1 MLYELQLKKE
11 IKVQENEIV
20 SSAKYFNNKKINTF
34 DNGNFNCELYL
45 KKKMLPNA
53 NLWHQKL
60 SSTITKFLY

>member
-45 KKKMLPNA
+45 KKKCYQMQTYGIKSYL
-53 NLWHQKL
+53 QQ
-60 SSTITKFLY
+60 